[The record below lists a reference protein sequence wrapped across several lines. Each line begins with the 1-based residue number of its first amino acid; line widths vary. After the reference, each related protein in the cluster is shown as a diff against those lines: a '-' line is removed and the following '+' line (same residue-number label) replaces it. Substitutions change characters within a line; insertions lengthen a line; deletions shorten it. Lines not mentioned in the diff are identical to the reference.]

1 MEFLFARGALVS
13 KFPESLDLLVRFRA
27 GLSDQS
33 LRQLVGLFMKPWI
46 IEQQESLGGGGRDV
60 SNGCRR
66 GAVREIERFE
76 ERDFEGSLDD
86 QINAAA
92 VLELLGA
99 FEPHRDRDWVGSV
112 FDFLAQR
119 GVDAWTGTHGVERSV
134 DRQDRVADRFGV
146 EASELGLV
154 VARCIRVDR
163 RPRAFAERLGAQD
176 DTMKMFDRPTR
187 SDKFTSKIIEQKWIG
202 RWQAGVSEIIGCRND
217 SDPEVSL
224 PNAVDQDASRQRILG
239 VRDPAGEF
247 QTVGSIRFES
257 RVWLFTEG

>member
-1 MEFLFARGALVS
+1 
-13 KFPESLDLLVRFRA
+13 
-27 GLSDQS
+27 
-33 LRQLVGLFMKPWI
+33 MKPWI
-46 IEQQESLGGGGRDV
+46 IEQQESLGSSGRDV

-119 GVDAWTGTHGVERSV
+119 GVDARTGTHGVERSV

-146 EASELGLV
+146 EAS
-154 VARCIRVDR
+154 
-163 RPRAFAERLGAQD
+163 
-176 DTMKMFDRPTR
+176 
-187 SDKFTSKIIEQKWIG
+187 
-202 RWQAGVSEIIGCRND
+202 
-217 SDPEVSL
+217 
-224 PNAVDQDASRQRILG
+224 
-239 VRDPAGEF
+239 
-247 QTVGSIRFES
+247 
-257 RVWLFTEG
+257 

>member
-1 MEFLFARGALVS
+1 MGS
-13 KFPESLDLLVRFRA
+13 S
-27 GLSDQS
+27 
-33 LRQLVGLFMKPWI
+33 
-46 IEQQESLGGGGRDV
+46 GRDV
-60 SNGCRR
+60 SNGCWR

-119 GVDAWTGTHGVERSV
+119 GVDARTGTHSVERSV

-163 RPRAFAERLGAQD
+163 RARAFAESLGAQD

-187 SDKFTSKIIEQKWIG
+187 FDKFTGKIIEQKWIG

-224 PNAVDQDASRQRILG
+224 PYAVDQYASRQRILG
-239 VRDPAGEF
+239 MRSSGRV
-247 QTVGSIRFES
+247 SIGRECSFREPS
-257 RVWLFTEG
+257 LAL